1 MKIFLLILLFY
12 TASCGQK
19 QTEIS
24 LLHIN
29 DTHSK
34 HYPFI
39 TKDNSTNGGSAQL
52 AYLIKKYKSEQS
64 NILAIHGGDA
74 VTGSAFSIV
83 YQGMDSTDILNL
95 SDFDLAVLGNHEFD
109 FGLNQA
115 YNIINA
121 RNFPTIAAN
130 AYEKDTDKA
139 IVEPYFITNINGK
152 SIAFLGLLTSHEVY
166 THKDKAGQFTVQEE
180 MSALSNV
187 LDNSASWNTNDLLIL
202 VSHSG
207 YEVDKEIA
215 RNFPNV
221 FDVII
226 GGHSHTY
233 LEQPDKINNT
243 LIVQL
248 NSNIQELGKLDLV
261 LDAKN
266 KIRSYRY
273 QAIPIKNIPTDP
285 DVLAYIESKE
295 ELVNQNM
302 GQVLATISDTLSDSN
317 IRKQSTI
324 LGNFIADTV
333 FNAFSERNLDI
344 LMLNSGGIRAPL
356 VAGNI
361 TLGTMY
367 EIHPFDNT
375 VIYFEATGDSIKQ
388 ILSHSASSVYDTGGF
403 VQIAQD
409 VEVVVESDKSI
420 SSITIK
426 GEPIESDKIYK
437 VMASDWIFHGG
448 DSYTMIKEN
457 AQNVQLLGFDVRE
470 ILMKEFQKI
479 KHIDVTK
486 LSDAPRWVIKK

>member
-1 MKIFLLILLFY
+1 MKIFFIILLFY
-12 TASCGQK
+12 TISCTKQ
-19 QTEIS
+19 QTEIT

-39 TKDNSTNGGSAQL
+39 AKDGSTNGGSAQL

-109 FGLNQA
+109 FGLDQA

-121 RNFPTIAAN
+121 RNFPTITAN
-130 AYEKDTDKA
+130 AYEKDTAKA
-139 IVEPYFITNINGK
+139 IMPPYFTTNINGK
-152 SIAFLGLLTSHEVY
+152 SIGFLGLLTSHEVY
-166 THKDKAGQFTVQEE
+166 THKDQAGQFTVQEE
-180 MSALSNV
+180 FSALSNI
-187 LDNSASWNTNDLLIL
+187 LDNSSLTTNDLLIL

-207 YEVDKEIA
+207 YELDKEIA
-215 RNFPNV
+215 QTFPNV
-221 FDVII
+221 FDIII

-233 LEQPDKINNT
+233 LEQPHKINNT

-248 NSNIQELGKLDLV
+248 NNNIQELGKLDLRI
-261 LDAKN
+261 DEKN
-266 KIRSYRY
+266 NIRSYTY
-273 QAIPIKNIPTDP
+273 QAIPIKNVPADLL
-285 DVLAYIESKE
+285 VLDYIESKKG
-295 ELVNQNM
+295 LVDQNM
-302 GQVLATISDTLSDSN
+302 GQVLATISESISDEN
-317 IRKQSTI
+317 IRSQSTI

-333 FNAFSERNLDI
+333 LNAFSDRNIDI

-356 VAGNI
+356 IGGNI

-375 VIYFEATGDSIKQ
+375 VVYFEAPGNIIKE
-388 ILSHSASSVYDTGGF
+388 ILTHSANAVYDTGGF
-403 VQIAQD
+403 LQISKD
-409 VEVVVESDKSI
+409 TEVIIEPDGSI
-420 SSITIK
+420 SSIKIQ
-426 GEPIESDKIYK
+426 GEHLAHDKIYK
-437 VMASDWIFHGG
+437 VMVSDWIFNGG
-448 DSYTMIKEN
+448 DSYTMIKDN
-457 AQNVQLLGFDVRE
+457 AQNIQLLGFDVRE

-479 KHIDVTK
+479 QHINTSQLNDTK
-486 LSDAPRWVIKK
+486 RWVIK